1 MASRRFDAR
10 FVERFLAKRAAE
22 SAQAQQVVPASQ
34 TPDSGVWKTGTFSPP
49 SPENPIRILGID
61 TSLRSTGIAILESDG
76 RTERCLD
83 LRPIRNP
90 ASRSLGEC
98 LVHIRQFLSDYIE
111 QWHPD
116 EAAMEGIFFLKNAR
130 TSLILG
136 HARGV
141 VVETCAEHGLAPS
154 EYSPTRVKKALT
166 GGGNATKSDMQRMV
180 MRLFSLPE
188 TPQEDAAD
196 ALAIALT
203 HFHARRFKNL
213 G

>member
-1 MASRRFDAR
+1 MASRRFDVR
-10 FVERFLAKRAAE
+10 FVERFLAKHAAE
-22 SAQAQQVVPASQ
+22 SNRVDPPPASR
-34 TPDSGVWKTGTFSPP
+34 TLHRSERKTGVFLCP
-49 SPENPIRILGID
+49 SPEKPLRILGID

-90 ASRSLGEC
+90 ANRSLGEC
-98 LVHIRQFLSDYIE
+98 LVHIRKTLAEYIE
-111 QWHPD
+111 QWNPD
-116 EAAMEGIFFLKNAR
+116 EAAMEGIFFLKNAK

-141 VVETCAEHGLAPS
+141 VVETCAEHSLNPA

-166 GGGNATKSDMQRMV
+166 GGGSATKSDMQRMV

-188 TPQEDAAD
+188 LPQEDAAD
-196 ALAIALT
+196 ALAIALA
-203 HFHARRFKNL
+203 HLHARRFAAL

>member
-22 SAQAQQVVPASQ
+22 SAQAQQVPASQ
-34 TPDSGVWKTGTFSPP
+34 TPNPGEWKTGTFSHP

-61 TSLRSTGIAILESDG
+61 TSLRSTGIAILESNG
-76 RTERCLD
+76 RIERCLD

-98 LVHIRQFLSDYIE
+98 LVHIRKTLAEYIE
-111 QWHPD
+111 QWNPD

-141 VVETCAEHGLAPS
+141 VVETCAEHELTPS

-188 TPQEDAAD
+188 LPQEDAAD
-196 ALAIALT
+196 ALAIALA
-203 HFHARRFKNL
+203 HLHARRFKSL